1 MDERANRRIDEID
14 GRISRAH
21 GRTDEIN
28 GWMERKSRRTD
39 EIYGRMNEQTDGL
52 TRVVDGLTSDPTD

>member
-14 GRISRAH
+14 GRMIRAN
-21 GRTDEIN
+21 GRTDEID
-28 GWMERKSRRTD
+28 GRMERKSRRTD

-52 TRVVDGLTSDPTD
+52 TKVVDGGTSDPTD